1 MINKNGSMGNRFFLF
16 CSFILLACFS
26 VQAQVSFGEAK
37 KFNENWL
44 FSLSDDSLGA
54 SASYDDSLLQAPAF
68 PVSFSDC

>member
-44 FSLSDDSLGA
+44 FSLSDDSLGC
-54 SASYDDSLLQAPAF
+54 F
-68 PVSFSDC
+68 CIV